1 MTRTIVPLSL
11 MLGLLSIAS
20 LAHADTLTLNNG
32 SDYFVYYPLNPF
44 GPPFPPN
51 TEVMEAAAASAAM
64 TMTGGGAGYP
74 GVIMLGGS
82 GNDTMIAGTASGSFT
97 GGSGNNIFEI
107 GAGTDNA
114 SSTYI
119 ITDFNAND
127 SVILGGTFTAAQML
141 ANATVTNGATTLK
154 LSNGALVTFQGITDA
169 ATLNG
174 HVTTGALTLPAS
186 GAAPTTVTAT
196 GYTITGTLQG
206 ELTTPVGD
214 QITNGSNTALTVSGN
229 SVTNLSIT
237 ASGGGFAL
245 VTAAGDTLSGEAGTQ
260 TITSSAGNFT
270 FSGTVNNQTL
280 TLGAGT
286 RTITGTAANLNLD
299 DITNLRP
306 GDQIV
311 VTGSLF
317 TNLLYNSATGVLQLD
332 TSHNGSFA
340 TTLQLSAGLAGNFQ
354 ATESSVANNYT
365 TVALVPPTYPQ
376 LSITRSGNEV
386 IVSWPTSVTGW
397 TLQTNFSL
405 GTGIWGN
412 YTGNTSNNSATN
424 SLPNGNLF
432 FRLIQP

>member
-11 MLGLLSIAS
+11 MLGLLSISS
-20 LAHADTLTLNNG
+20 LAHADTLILNNG

-44 GPPFPPN
+44 GPPFPSN

-82 GNDTMIAGTASGSFT
+82 GNDTMIAGTASGSFS

-154 LSNGALVTFQGITDA
+154 LSNGALVTFTGVANT
-169 ATLNG
+169 TPLNG

-186 GAAPTTVTAT
+186 GVAPTTVTAT

-214 QITNGSNTALTVSGN
+214 HITNGANTVLTVSGN

-245 VTAAGDTLSGEAGTQ
+245 VTAAGDTLSSEAGTQ

-299 DITNLRP
+299 SIADLRP

-311 VTGSLF
+311 
-317 TNLLYNSATGVLQLD
+317 A
-332 TSHNGSFA
+332 
-340 TTLQLSAGLAGNFQ
+340 AG
-354 ATESSVANNYT
+354 
-365 TVALVPPTYPQ
+365 
-376 LSITRSGNEV
+376 
-386 IVSWPTSVTGW
+386 
-397 TLQTNFSL
+397 
-405 GTGIWGN
+405 
-412 YTGNTSNNSATN
+412 
-424 SLPNGNLF
+424 
-432 FRLIQP
+432 